1 MRGFADVEMPLEL
14 QRRAIQKEALR
25 EETSLISKLENI
37 LSEASQVRGIRRSDT
52 AFKYKACVET
62 IAQSNSY
69 NH

>member
-52 AFKYKACVET
+52 TFKYKACVET